1 MKCADIM
8 TKSPVCASAG
18 ASLGQAVK
26 LMEAR
31 KSKLSVLP
39 VVSEEGVFLGLVR
52 LHDIYQAQ

>member
-1 MKCADIM
+1 M
-8 TKSPVCASAG
+8 TKTPVCAG
-18 ASLGQAVK
+18 VDASLGQAVK

-39 VVSEEGVFLGLVR
+39 VVDGDGVFKGLVR